1 MAIAKTLDL
10 FFDKNYRKMLVLPI
24 VLFVI
29 LVIAFFIGL
38 STGNVN
44 LNLGLDFVGGYKI
57 SLVEWQGG
65 SETEIYAA
73 LGDLSGVNVKETTS
87 FTGTRILDITLKSGS
102 NSLTKQQFEEKVM
115 SALNLKEKP
124 HAKEIDS
131 YLGKILYEKTTRILL
146 FSFLLMG
153 GAVFF
158 YFRSV
163 VPSVMAVSFVL
174 IDVID
179 TFIIASF
186 LGVEI
191 NTSTIIAF
199 MFVFGYSINTDV
211 LLTTKLMKMR
221 EGTIFASIKSAAK
234 IGLTMQI
241 TSWCAFLAIQ
251 LVSTNDI
258 ARTIALI
265 MNIAIAFDII
275 NTWIINTGILRWYLE
290 KKEASV

>member
-1 MAIAKTLDL
+1 M
-10 FFDKNYRKMLVLPI
+10 
-24 VLFVI
+24 FVI

-163 VPSVMAVSFVL
+163 VPSVMAVSCVL
-174 IDVID
+174 IDVIE